1 MCMAIEIIPFKS
13 LREMELLLKIN
24 KNESTDIIDH
34 RLVVYKHV
42 KEEFDDRINA

>member
-1 MCMAIEIIPFKS
+1 MCMAIEIIPFKN
-13 LREMELLLKIN
+13 LKGLNLLLEIN
-24 KNESTDIIDH
+24 KNESADIIDH

>member
-1 MCMAIEIIPFKS
+1 MCMAIEIIPFSS

-24 KNESTDIIDH
+24 EKESTDIINH

-42 KEEFDDRINA
+42 KEEYDDRIGK